1 MKDLESFIYEV
12 GVVICI
18 VAYSSFLESLE
29 NRLLIQDAENLL
41 LRVRLMLSGCTV
53 RDTIGP

>member
-18 VAYSSFLESLE
+18 IAYSSFLESLE

-41 LRVRLMLSGCTV
+41 LRVRLMLTGCIV
-53 RDTIGP
+53 RDTIGT